1 MTTLN
6 ERPQQKDPLIGTV
19 FAGRYKIERR
29 LGRGGMGLVYRANQ
43 TDANR
48 KVVLKVLAP
57 DWIGDPEALA
67 RFEREARGL
76 SALQHPNIV
85 AIHDYG
91 SFDGRAYIV
100 MEYVAGETLE
110 RFVKRKGQLTLADF
124 VPIAAQVLKG
134 LGEAHSRGII
144 HRDIKPAN
152 LMLCERQGRAN
163 YVKILDFGL
172 AKLVS
177 GSSDITKQ
185 NVLGTPTCLSPEQIK
200 GEKLD
205 QRVDVYAVGILFYY
219 MLAGRVPFAADND
232 ASILYKHVH
241 EKPEPL
247 RNHLPEGHQV
257 PDGVID
263 LIERCL
269 EKTPSKRPR
278 DANEVVEGLIDQV
291 PFSMF
296 KLPRAEPRPPEQEE
310 EDLDEPYQDQASGE
324 VSAEPIPGPQ
334 DIQVGTF
341 GRGLDAPSS
350 VMSAPSGMMA
360 APSGPSGMM
369 AAPSGPSGLV
379 PATSNTSQSFAASA
393 AQVAVGS
400 QTGPMGPNPLGL
412 GPTGMTGAHQAHLGM
427 MPSSMTYPP
436 GAFPQLDVQP
446 ERSRNGMVV
455 LGVLTLVVVAVLGYY
470 ALTPRETT
478 PEVGAAGQSDEAEE
492 IARLKD
498 TIARAEAAIER
509 GRYNP
514 ASSLLDASYND
525 FARHPDLMEK
535 VVSLKDQIEIGNL
548 LNSGRTFEEA
558 RQRDEALKAYRE
570 ILLRNPNHGEA
581 RARIAALSGAP
592 SEAALGWLSAA
603 SSPVGGA
610 VFVDDSGA
618 PIGITPLEPQPLAAG
633 PHVVTI
639 RLDGYLPWKKSV
651 TIESDKTFPINAELT
666 PQSTGATG
674 GTKIRKTTKST
685 KPSTTKSAPS
695 TTSTSKPSTSKPATT
710 TSSANSGG
718 LMSVKKKKK

>member
-1 MTTLN
+1 VSRSATTTNPMTTSN

-19 FAGRYKIERR
+19 FAGRYMVESR
-29 LGRGGMGLVYRANQ
+29 LGRGGMGVVYKASQ
-43 TDANR
+43 TNANR

-110 RFVKRKGQLTLADF
+110 RFVKRKGRLTLADF

-219 MLAGRVPFAADND
+219 MLAGVMPFAADND

-241 EKPEPL
+241 EKPAPL
-247 RNHLPEGHQV
+247 AGHLPEGHQV
-257 PDGVID
+257 PEGVVE

-269 EKTPSKRPR
+269 KKAPGKRPR

-296 KLPRAEPRPPEQEE
+296 KLPRAEPKPAGFEE
-310 EDLDEPYQDQASGE
+310 ALDEPYQDNATGE
-324 VSAEPIPGPQ
+324 HTGEAIPGPQ

-341 GRGLDAPSS
+341 GRGDGSTSTQQLPPS
-350 VMSAPSGMMA
+350 AG
-360 APSGPSGMM
+360 
-369 AAPSGPSGLV
+369 
-379 PATSNTSQSFAASA
+379 TSQSLVAAAAAAAAA
-393 AQVAVGS
+393 AQAS
-400 QTGPMGPNPLGL
+400 TTGPMGANPLGNPL
-412 GPTGMTGAHQAHLGM
+412 TQSTGPHAAMGNPM
-427 MPSSMTYPP
+427 MSPMATYPP
-436 GAFPQLDVQP
+436 GAFPQLDAQP
-446 ERSRNGMVV
+446 AGNRNGV
-455 LGVLTLVVVAVLGYY
+455 LILGFVALAVIGVLGYF
-470 ALTPRETT
+470 ALAPRDQPTVA
-478 PEVGAAGQSDEAEE
+478 PPAADDDSL
-492 IARLKD
+492 ARLQSL
-498 TIARAEAAIER
+498 ISRAENNI
-509 GRYNP
+509 GRKQYGQ
-514 ASSLLDASYND
+514 AQILLDSSTEE
-525 FARHPDLMEK
+525 FARHPELMEQ
-535 VVSLKDQIEIGNL
+535 VAALKDQIEIGRL
-548 LNSGRTFEEA
+548 LDSGRNYEQAGQKDEALRSYREILSRNSGHVEA
-558 RQRDEALKAYRE
+558 RQR
-570 ILLRNPNHGEA
+570 
-581 RARIAALSGAP
+581 IAALVGTSADV
-592 SEAALGWLSAA
+592 ALGWLSAS
-603 SSPVGGA
+603 SSPVGG
-610 VFVDDSGA
+610 VVYVDEQ
-618 PIGITPLEPQPLAAG
+618 PTPLGLTPLDAQPIAAG
-633 PHVVTI
+633 PHQISI
-639 RLDGYLPWKKSV
+639 RLEGFLPWKKSV
-651 TIESDKTFPINAELT
+651 TIEANKTFPINAELT
-666 PQSTGATG
+666 PKKGVR
-674 GTKIRKTTKST
+674 KPPPIRPVAEPEPEPEPEVVKPKPPTTKKKKAT
-685 KPSTTKSAPS
+685 KQPTKKA
-695 TTSTSKPSTSKPATT
+695 K
-710 TSSANSGG
+710 GG
-718 LMSVKKKKK
+718 LMPVK

>member
-1 MTTLN
+1 MTTSN

-19 FAGRYKIERR
+19 FAGRYMVESR
-29 LGRGGMGLVYRANQ
+29 LGRGGMGVVYKASQ
-43 TDANR
+43 TNANR

-110 RFVKRKGQLTLADF
+110 RFVKRKGRLTVADF

-219 MLAGRVPFAADND
+219 MLAGVMPFAAEND

-241 EKPEPL
+241 EEPAPL
-247 RNHLPEGHQV
+247 ADQLPEGHQV
-257 PDGVID
+257 PEGVVE

-269 EKTPSKRPR
+269 RKSPSKRPR

-296 KLPRAEPRPPEQEE
+296 KLPRAEPKPPGFEAK
-310 EDLDEPYQDQASGE
+310 LDEPYADSATGE
-324 VSAEPIPGPQ
+324 HTGEAIPGPQ
-334 DIQVGTF
+334 DIHVGTF
-341 GRGLDAPSS
+341 GRTD
-350 VMSAPSGMMA
+350 PSGSMA
-360 APSGPSGMM
+360 T
-369 AAPSGPSGLV
+369 
-379 PATSNTSQSFAASA
+379 PATSGTSQSLVAAAAAAAAA
-393 AQVAVGS
+393 AQAGS
-400 QTGPMGPNPLGL
+400 TTGSLGANPLAPPPAPTGPHPTMGNP
-412 GPTGMTGAHQAHLGM
+412 M
-427 MPSSMTYPP
+427 MSPMATTYPP
-436 GAFPQLDVQP
+436 GAFPPLDSQP
-446 ERSRNGMVV
+446 DRSRNGLLL
-455 LGVLTLVVVAVLGYY
+455 LGFVALGVVAVLGYF
-470 ALTPRETT
+470 AVTSRGDVPQDTPK
-478 PEVGAAGQSDEAEE
+478 VADDSQ
-492 IARLKD
+492 ARLQSLL
-498 TIARAEAAIER
+498 TRAEKNIDRKQYSQAQI
-509 GRYNP
+509 
-514 ASSLLDASYND
+514 LLDSSIED
-525 FARHPDLMEK
+525 FARYPDLMEQ
-535 VVSLKDQIEIGNL
+535 VAAQKDRIEIGRL
-548 LNSGRTFEEA
+548 LDSGRNYEQA
-558 RQRDEALKAYRE
+558 GQKAEALKAYRE
-570 ILLRNPNHGEA
+570 ILNRRSDHAEA
-581 RARIAALSGAP
+581 RERIAALMGGSAD
-592 SEAALGWLSAA
+592 AALGWLTAS
-603 SSPVGGA
+603 SSPVGGT
-610 VFVDDSGA
+610 VYIDGQGA
-618 PIGITPLEPQPLAAG
+618 PLGLTPLTAQPLAAG
-633 PHVVTI
+633 PHQISI
-639 RLDGYLPWKKSV
+639 RLDGFLPWKKSV
-651 TIESDKTFPINAELT
+651 TIEANKTFPINAELT
-666 PQSTGATG
+666 PKRGV
-674 GTKIRKTTKST
+674 RKPPRQTTPVRDPDPV
-685 KPSTTKSAPS
+685 KP
-695 TTSTSKPSTSKPATT
+695 KPPT
-710 TSSANSGG
+710 
-718 LMSVKKKKK
+718 KKKKKATKPTKPTTKKKNNGLLPVGR

>member
-1 MTTLN
+1 MTTSN

-19 FAGRYKIERR
+19 FAGRYLVESR
-29 LGRGGMGLVYRANQ
+29 LGRGGMGVVYKASQ
-43 TDANR
+43 TKANR

-110 RFVKRKGQLTLADF
+110 RFVKRRERLSLADF

-219 MLAGRVPFAADND
+219 MLAGVMPFAADND

-241 EKPEPL
+241 EEPAPL
-247 RNHLPEGHQV
+247 ASHLPEGHQV
-257 PDGVID
+257 PEGVIE

-269 EKTPSKRPR
+269 KKSPSKRPR

-296 KLPRAEPRPPEQEE
+296 KLPRAEPKPAGHEE
-310 EDLDEPYQDQASGE
+310 PLDEPYQDTSTGEYSGE
-324 VSAEPIPGPQ
+324 AIPGPQ
-334 DIQVGTF
+334 DISIGTF
-341 GRGLDAPSS
+341 GRSD
-350 VMSAPSGMMA
+350 PSGSMSPPVTSGTSQSLAVA
-360 APSGPSGMM
+360 AAAAAAAAQAASNTGSLGANPLGPSGVTGQHSAMGNPMM
-369 AAPSGPSGLV
+369 S
-379 PATSNTSQSFAASA
+379 
-393 AQVAVGS
+393 
-400 QTGPMGPNPLGL
+400 PM
-412 GPTGMTGAHQAHLGM
+412 A
-427 MPSSMTYPP
+427 TYPP
-436 GAFPQLDVQP
+436 GSFPQLDAQND
-446 ERSRNGMVV
+446 RSRNGV
-455 LGVLTLVVVAVLGYY
+455 LLLGFVALAVIGVLGYL
-470 ALTPRETT
+470 ALTPRDKT
-478 PEVGAAGQSDEAEE
+478 PAEMPAVADDGL
-492 IARLKD
+492 ARLQSL
-498 TIARAEAAIER
+498 ISRAENNIDRKQYGQAQI
-509 GRYNP
+509 
-514 ASSLLDASYND
+514 LLDSSTEE
-525 FARHPDLMEK
+525 FARHPELMEQ
-535 VVSLKDQIEIGNL
+535 VAALKDQIEIGRL
-548 LNSGRTFEEA
+548 LDSGRNYE
-558 RQRDEALKAYRE
+558 QVGQKDEAVKAYRE
-570 ILLRNPNHGEA
+570 ILSRNSGHQEA
-581 RARIAALSGAP
+581 RERIASLIGA
-592 SEAALGWLSAA
+592 SADAALGWLSAS
-603 SSPVGGA
+603 SSPIGGVVYIDEQA
-610 VFVDDSGA
+610 
-618 PIGITPLEPQPLAAG
+618 TPLGLTPLDPQPIAAG
-633 PHVVTI
+633 PHQVSI
-639 RLDGYLPWKKSV
+639 RLEGFLPWKKSV
-651 TIESDKTFPINAELT
+651 TIEANKTFPINAELT
-666 PQSTGATG
+666 PKKGVRKPPPVRPVAEPEPEPEPAPVVKPKTPTP
-674 GTKIRKTTKST
+674 TKKKKKST
-685 KPSTTKSAPS
+685 KPSA
-695 TTSTSKPSTSKPATT
+695 KPKG
-710 TSSANSGG
+710 NG
-718 LMSVKKKKK
+718 LMPVK

>member
-1 MTTLN
+1 MTTSN

-19 FAGRYKIERR
+19 FAGRYMVESR
-29 LGRGGMGLVYRANQ
+29 LGRGGMGVVYKASQ
-43 TDANR
+43 TNANR

-110 RFVKRKGQLTLADF
+110 RFVKRKGRLTVADF

-219 MLAGRVPFAADND
+219 MLAGVMPFAAEND

-241 EKPEPL
+241 EEPAPL
-247 RNHLPEGHQV
+247 ADQLPEGHQV
-257 PDGVID
+257 PEGVVD

-269 EKTPSKRPR
+269 KKSPSKRPR

-296 KLPRAEPRPPEQEE
+296 KLPRAESKPPGFEAQ
-310 EDLDEPYQDQASGE
+310 LDEPYADSSTGE
-324 VSAEPIPGPQ
+324 HTGEAIPGPQ
-334 DIQVGTF
+334 DIHVGTF
-341 GRGLDAPSS
+341 GRTD
-350 VMSAPSGMMA
+350 PSGSMA
-360 APSGPSGMM
+360 T
-369 AAPSGPSGLV
+369 
-379 PATSNTSQSFAASA
+379 PATSGTSQSLVAAAAAAAAA
-393 AQVAVGS
+393 AQAGS
-400 QTGPMGPNPLGL
+400 STGSHGANPLAAQPPTGSHPTGPH
-412 GPTGMTGAHQAHLGM
+412 PTGPHPTMGNPM
-427 MPSSMTYPP
+427 MSPMATTYPP
-436 GAFPQLDVQP
+436 GAFPPIDSQP
-446 ERSRNGMVV
+446 DRSRNGILILGFVT
-455 LGVLTLVVVAVLGYY
+455 LGVIAVLGYF
-470 ALTPRETT
+470 ALTNRGDVQQDT
-478 PEVGAAGQSDEAEE
+478 PKVADDSQ
-492 IARLKD
+492 ARLQSLI
-498 TIARAEAAIER
+498 TRAEKNIDRKQYSQAQI
-509 GRYNP
+509 
-514 ASSLLDASYND
+514 LLDSSIDD
-525 FARHPDLMEK
+525 FARYPDLMEQ
-535 VVSLKDQIEIGNL
+535 VAAQKDRIEIGRL
-548 LNSGRTFEEA
+548 LDSGRNYEEA
-558 RQRDEALKAYRE
+558 GQKGEALKAYRE
-570 ILLRNPNHGEA
+570 ILNRRSDHVEA
-581 RARIAALSGAP
+581 RERIAALMGGSAD
-592 SEAALGWLSAA
+592 AALGWLTAS
-603 SSPVGGA
+603 SSPVGG
-610 VFVDDSGA
+610 VVYLDGQE
-618 PIGITPLEPQPLAAG
+618 TPLGLTPLTAQPIAAG
-633 PHVVTI
+633 PHQISI
-639 RLDGYLPWKKSV
+639 RLEGFLPWKKSV
-651 TIESDKTFPINAELT
+651 TIEANKTFPINAELT
-666 PQSTGATG
+666 PKRG
-674 GTKIRKTTKST
+674 IRKPPRPT
-685 KPSTTKSAPS
+685 KPA
-695 TTSTSKPSTSKPATT
+695 SKPDPVKPKQPAT
-710 TSSANSGG
+710 
-718 LMSVKKKKK
+718 KKKKKATKPTKPPTKKKNNGLLPMGH

>member
-1 MTTLN
+1 MTTSN
-6 ERPQQKDPLIGTV
+6 ERAQQKDPLIGTV
-19 FAGRYKIERR
+19 FAGRYKVERR
-29 LGRGGMGLVYRANQ
+29 LGRGGMGLVYRATQ
-43 TDANR
+43 TNANR

-110 RFVKRKGQLTLADF
+110 RFVKRKGQLSLADF

-152 LMLCERQGRAN
+152 IMLCERQGRAN

-219 MLAGRVPFAADND
+219 MLAGVVPFAADND

-247 RNHLPEGHQV
+247 VTHLSEGHQV
-257 PDGVID
+257 PEGVIE

-269 EKTPSKRPR
+269 KKTPSRRPR

-296 KLPRAEPRPPEQEE
+296 KLPRAEPKPPGFEE
-310 EDLDEPYQDQASGE
+310 EELDEPYQEGGATGEQSGE
-324 VSAEPIPGPQ
+324 AIPGPQ

-341 GRGLDAPSS
+341 GRAESPSGQTPLPTLS
-350 VMSAPSGMMA
+350 TGSGSMSAA
-360 APSGPSGMM
+360 AAAAAAAAQLGSSTGPLG
-369 AAPSGPSGLV
+369 ANPLG
-379 PATSNTSQSFAASA
+379 A
-393 AQVAVGS
+393 AQV
-400 QTGPMGPNPLGL
+400 
-412 GPTGMTGAHQAHLGM
+412 TGAHSALGAPM
-427 MPSSMTYPP
+427 MNPAMTYPP
-436 GAFPQLDVQP
+436 GAFPQLDAQND
-446 ERSRNGMVV
+446 RSRNGMMIV
-455 LGVLTLVVVAVLGYY
+455 GGVVVFGLL
-470 ALTPRETT
+470 ALLFYMAMSP
-478 PEVGAAGQSDEAEE
+478 
-492 IARLKD
+492 
-498 TIARAEAAIER
+498 
-509 GRYNP
+509 
-514 ASSLLDASYND
+514 
-525 FARHPDLMEK
+525 
-535 VVSLKDQIEIGNL
+535 
-548 LNSGRTFEEA
+548 
-558 RQRDEALKAYRE
+558 RE
-570 ILLRNPNHGEA
+570 ILTEPTATQPDDAGKLEAIIAKAERSIAKKDYYNAETLLDGLGPQLTSYPELFERRAELKGQIEVGKLLEQGRTLEDGGKTSDALQAYRNVLAIDSKNSEA
-581 RARIAALSGAP
+581 KARIAALSGNSAD
-592 SEAALGWLSAA
+592 AALGWLKAE
-603 SSPVGGA
+603 SSPSGGR
-610 VFVDDSGA
+610 VMVDDND
-618 PIGITPLEPQPLAAG
+618 TPLGLTPLDPMPIAAG
-633 PHVVTI
+633 SHQITI
-639 RLDGYLPWKKSV
+639 LLDDHLPWKKSV
-651 TIESDKTFPINAELT
+651 TISANKTFPINAVLT
-666 PQSTGATG
+666 PKKGVR
-674 GTKIRKTTKST
+674 KPPPIRPTVAEPEPEPEPEPAP
-685 KPSTTKSAPS
+685 KP
-695 TTSTSKPSTSKPATT
+695 KPTA
-710 TSSANSGG
+710 A
-718 LMSVKKKKK
+718 KKKKKTTTSKTSSKPKGLDLLPVK